1 MIRVITPPTPPA
13 ITALLSVHDGS
24 TSVDTIKDDLT
35 TPNVHALLQVQFI
48 NIVILNP
55 SLEVPPLLVVVLVDP
70 LCVSVAAVMSLECC
84 GMGLEVV

>member
-1 MIRVITPPTPPA
+1 MIRVITPPAPPA

-24 TSVDTIKDDLT
+24 TSVDPFKDDLT
-35 TPNVHALLQVQFI
+35 TPIVHALLQVQFI

-70 LCVSVAAVMSLECC
+70 L
-84 GMGLEVV
+84 

>member
-13 ITALLSVHDGS
+13 ITALLSV
-24 TSVDTIKDDLT
+24 DTFEDDLT

-70 LCVSVAAVMSLECC
+70 L
-84 GMGLEVV
+84 